1 MLLVVDNDNTAR
13 LDFTHWFGNHAS
25 VGPVGEEDTSHALQ
39 NVTVPNISKMAS
51 NSPLWPA
58 VAPVLASNSPLWPP
72 VAPVLASNSPLWPAV
87 APVLKAIERPPE
99 GRRFPPLLQIICN
112 TINSCR
118 NEFTARSFH
127 CLPSALLYLK
137 LEDQTQ
143 HINNKMEHSYFWVS
157 VMRQLFAVTRERLHV
172 GYCGCAA
179 ERASEH
185 GWQVHQA
192 KLGGRSA
199 GPLENPPH
207 NPHPLQGKT
216 IQCFI
221 GVLLVLSGLVM
232 CI

>member
-39 NVTVPNISKMAS
+39 NVTVPNISKM
-51 NSPLWPA
+51 
-58 VAPVLASNSPLWPP
+58 
-72 VAPVLASNSPLWPAV
+72 ASNSPLWPAV